1 MTVAVTGAMRVERA
15 FARAREE
22 RRLALAVYLTVGYPD
37 RSSTGALLRAALD
50 DRAALHGEVLMAE
63 QAGEIRAALSLQ
75 DGRTVANPFAP
86 TAKLVEMLRMHPA
99 LVETVAA

>member
-1 MTVAVTGAMRVERA
+1 MAPEITIRQATSDDA
-15 FARAREE
+15 FAL
-22 RRLALAVYLTVGYPD
+22 RRL
-37 RSSTGALLRAALD
+37 AALD